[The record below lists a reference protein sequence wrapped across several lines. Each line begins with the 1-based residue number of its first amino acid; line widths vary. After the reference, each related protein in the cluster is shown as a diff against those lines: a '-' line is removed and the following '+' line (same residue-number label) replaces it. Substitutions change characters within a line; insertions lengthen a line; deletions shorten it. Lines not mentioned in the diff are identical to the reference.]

1 MDTERQQSEIEWPRE
16 QRSHVL
22 RNTSL
27 GMTALT
33 VGLILIGTMVAASA
47 PPDEWFAG
55 MEWFMAGML
64 AGIGAIC
71 CWLATGI
78 AALWH
83 WWDNR

>member
-1 MDTERQQSEIEWPRE
+1 MDTERQRSEIEWPAE

-33 VGLILIGTMVAASA
+33 VGLILIGMLVAASA
-47 PPDEWFAG
+47 PPGDWLPG

-64 AGIGAIC
+64 VGIGAIF
-71 CWLATGI
+71 CWLVTGI

>member
-1 MDTERQQSEIEWPRE
+1 MDTERQQSEIEWPEE

-47 PPDEWFAG
+47 PPD
-55 MEWFMAGML
+55 
-64 AGIGAIC
+64 
-71 CWLATGI
+71 
-78 AALWH
+78 AAP
-83 WWDNR
+83 NRRRVRYRWCGER